1 MMKRSGS
8 REGGL
13 SHDAARAASTTP
25 TQGPAGTP
33 GKATQVERVYRD
45 ASGPAGPAPEAAVAS
60 TAGSTGAPLPAGA
73 RSRFEASLGTDLS
86 GVRVHTGAASA
97 SAATQLSARAFTVGR
112 DIHFAAGQYRPGDR
126 SGNHLLAH
134 EVAHTVQQGGGG
146 GLQAKLE
153 VSEPGDALEVEA
165 DRAADA
171 MVSGA
176 PATVSRGATGI
187 ARAAWSSAYG
197 SQDPATATDD
207 GSGKGTALSASAYKD
222 RINTPGGPTLKPASD
237 PANTGGKAVHKSKFR
252 MTKNEL
258 MEVLEAAQGK
268 VALQYMLGQGSLPV
282 PDDNRKHAEAELAK
296 YMQYCERAFDT
307 MMIDTIEAQAL
318 FIAHGAGE
326 TAFAKMQEGQTR
338 DTSFESNPTKQKV
351 SSSTAATTGE
361 KYGDGVAIMD
371 GPMRYG
377 QTENGYRDGVDPTH
391 AIDGS
396 AAGFD
401 KTFIGR
407 GAIQA
412 TFKTSYVQA
421 IEFMIKRAEDLR
433 TQAAGMPEGP
443 DKADALA
450 KASELDAAASAIK
463 AEPRNAADPQ
473 YAFLFSAA
481 YMQMSPMVKS
491 SAGGFTN
498 SGMTGGYSDR
508 QGGKK
513 QAAYAKAV
521 EILSRHA
528 AEDAA
533 RAADAQ
539 GADAGAAPGC
549 LPYPVEL

>member
-1 MMKRSGS
+1 M
-8 REGGL
+8 REHSATRDREIGRG
-13 SHDAARAASTTP
+13 AAS
-25 TQGPAGTP
+25 PASAAAVP
-33 GKATQVERVYRD
+33 GKATQVERVDRD
-45 ASGPAGPAPEAAVAS
+45 AAGPLTADPQAVVAS
-60 TAGSTGAPLPAGA
+60 TAGSTGAPLPAEA
-73 RSRFEASLGTDLS
+73 RTRFETSLGTDLS
-86 GVRVHTGAASA
+86 PVRLHTGAASA
-97 SAATQLSARAFTVGR
+97 TAASQLGARAFTVGP
-112 DIHFAAGQYRPGDR
+112 DIHFAAGQYRPSDLFG
-126 SGNHLLAH
+126 SHLLAH
-134 EVAHTVQQGGGG
+134 EVAHTVQQGSGGG
-146 GLQAKLE
+146 APQTKLE
-153 VSEPGDALEVEA
+153 VSQPGDAFEVEA

-171 MVSGA
+171 MLRGA

-187 ARAAWSSAYG
+187 ARAAWNSSYG
-197 SQDPATATDD
+197 SQDPATAVDD
-207 GSGKGTALSASAYKD
+207 GSGKGKTLSAGAYKD
-222 RINTPGGPTLKPASD
+222 KINTPGGPTLAPASD

-252 MTKNEL
+252 MSKDEL

-268 VALQYMLGQGSLPV
+268 QALQYMLGQGSQPV
-282 PDDNRKHAEAELAK
+282 PADNRKHAEDELAK

-326 TAFAKMQEGQTR
+326 TAFAKMQEGQTK
-338 DTSFESNPTKQKV
+338 DTSFESNPTQQKV
-351 SSSTAATTGE
+351 SGSTAATTGE
-361 KYGDGVAIMD
+361 KYKDGVAIMD

-377 QTENGYRDGVDPTH
+377 QIENGYRDGVDPTH

-396 AAGFD
+396 QAGFD

-433 TQAAGMPEGP
+433 AQAAGMPDSP
-443 DKADALA
+443 DKTDTLK
-450 KASELDAAASAIK
+450 KASELEAAADAIK
-463 AEPRNAADPQ
+463 TEPRNAADPK

-513 QAAYAKAV
+513 RAAYAKAF
-521 EILSRHA
+521 EILTRHA
-528 AEDAA
+528 AEDARVFDDTRGPGA
-533 RAADAQ
+533 
-539 GADAGAAPGC
+539 GADGCYPG
-549 LPYPVEL
+549 PVEL

>member
-1 MMKRSGS
+1 MPVREAASGT
-8 REGGL
+8 REGGG
-13 SHDAARAASTTP
+13 ARSEANAAS
-25 TQGPAGTP
+25 AAATP
-33 GKATQVERVYRD
+33 GKTTQVERVDRN
-45 ASGPAGPAPEAAVAS
+45 ASGPSTADPDAAVAS
-60 TAGSTGAPLPAGA
+60 TAGSTGAPLPSG
-73 RSRFEASLGTDLS
+73 SRTQFEASLGTDLS
-86 GVRVHTGAASA
+86 AVRVHTGAASA
-97 SAATQLSARAFTVGR
+97 TAASQLGARAFAVGH
-112 DIHFAAGQYRPGDR
+112 DIHFGAGQYRPSDLFG
-126 SGNHLLAH
+126 SHLLAH
-134 EVAHTVQQGGGG
+134 EVAHTVQQGSGGG
-146 GLQAKLE
+146 GPQAKLE
-153 VSEPGDALEVEA
+153 VSQPGDAFEVEA

-171 MVSGA
+171 MTRGA

-187 ARAAWSSAYG
+187 ARAAWNAAYG

-207 GSGKGTALSASAYKD
+207 GSGNKTTLSASAYKD
-222 RINTPGGPTLKPASD
+222 KINTPGGPTLKPASD

-252 MTKNEL
+252 MTKDEL

-268 VALQYMLGQGSLPV
+268 QALQYMLGQGSLPV
-282 PDDNRKHAEAELAK
+282 PDDNRKHAEGELAK

-326 TAFAKMQEGQTR
+326 TAFAKMQEGQTK
-338 DTSFESNPTKQKV
+338 DTSFESAPTKQKV
-351 SSSTAATTGE
+351 SGSTAATTGE
-361 KYGDGVAIMD
+361 KYNDGVAIMD

-377 QTENGYRDGVDPTH
+377 QAENGYRDGVDPAH

-396 AAGFD
+396 QAGFD

-421 IEFMIKRAEDLR
+421 IEFMVKRAEDLR
-433 TQAAGMPEGP
+433 TQAAGMPDGP
-443 DKADALA
+443 DKTDALN
-450 KASELDAAASAIK
+450 KASELDAAADAIK
-463 AEPRNAADPQ
+463 AEPRNAADPK

-521 EILSRHA
+521 EILKRHA

-533 RAADAQ
+533 KDADAQ
-539 GADAGAAPGC
+539 GANPPPGC
-549 LPYPVEL
+549 MPGPVEL

>member
-1 MMKRSGS
+1 
-8 REGGL
+8 
-13 SHDAARAASTTP
+13 
-25 TQGPAGTP
+25 
-33 GKATQVERVYRD
+33 V
-45 ASGPAGPAPEAAVAS
+45 VAS
-60 TAGSTGAPLPAGA
+60 TAGSTGAPLPSGA
-73 RSRFEASLGTDLS
+73 RTRFEASLGADLS
-86 GVRVHTGAASA
+86 AVRVHTGDASATAAS
-97 SAATQLSARAFTVGR
+97 QLGARAFAVGQ
-112 DIHFAAGQYRPGDR
+112 DIHFGAGQYRASDLFG
-126 SGNHLLAH
+126 SHLLAH
-134 EVAHTVQQGGGG
+134 EVAHTVQQGSRSGGP
-146 GLQAKLE
+146 QTKLE
-153 VSEPGDALEVEA
+153 VSQPGDAFEVEA

-171 MVSGA
+171 MMRGA
-176 PATVSRGATGI
+176 PATVSRSATGI
-187 ARAAWSSAYG
+187 ARAAWNAAYG
-197 SQDPATATDD
+197 SQDPTTATDD
-207 GSGKGTALSASAYKD
+207 GSGKGTALSASGYKD
-222 RINTPGGPTLKPASD
+222 KINTPGGPTLKPASD
-237 PANTGGKAVHKSKFR
+237 PANTGGKTVHKSKFR
-252 MTKNEL
+252 MTKDEL

-268 VALQYMLGQGSLPV
+268 QALKYMLGQGSLPV

-326 TAFAKMQEGQTR
+326 TAFAKMQEGQTK
-338 DTSFESNPTKQKV
+338 DTSFESDPTKQKV
-351 SSSTAATTGE
+351 SGSTAATTGE
-361 KYGDGVAIMD
+361 KYRDGVAIMD

-377 QTENGYRDGVDPTH
+377 QQENGYRDGVDPTH

-396 AAGFD
+396 QAGFD

-433 TQAAGMPEGP
+433 AQAAGMPDGP
-443 DKADALA
+443 DKTDALK
-450 KASELDAAASAIK
+450 KASELDAAADAIK
-463 AEPRNAADPQ
+463 AEPRNAADPK

-498 SGMTGGYSDR
+498 SGMTGGYADR

-521 EILSRHA
+521 EILKRHA

-533 RAADAQ
+533 RAADTP
-539 GADAGAAPGC
+539 GADANAPGC
-549 LPYPVEL
+549 LPGPVEL